1 MRHRIVTGTGFGNSA
16 PVLLDNKGTINALF
30 ALAALKEYFGYEEG
44 FDFQINKNYINIGR
58 EPGYQYERLKIISI
72 HKDKDKSY
80 IQTGKAWGPYG
91 SQIVQN
97 KKHYGEYK
105 YNSKFVKFVDKWHEV
120 LFGKK
125 K

>member
-30 ALAALKEYFGYEEG
+30 ALAALKEYFEHEEG
-44 FDFQINKNYINIGR
+44 FDFQINKNYVNIGR

-72 HKDKDKSY
+72 HKDKDKSF

-91 SQIVQN
+91 SQIAQS
-97 KKHYGEYK
+97 KKHYSEYK

-125 K
+125 